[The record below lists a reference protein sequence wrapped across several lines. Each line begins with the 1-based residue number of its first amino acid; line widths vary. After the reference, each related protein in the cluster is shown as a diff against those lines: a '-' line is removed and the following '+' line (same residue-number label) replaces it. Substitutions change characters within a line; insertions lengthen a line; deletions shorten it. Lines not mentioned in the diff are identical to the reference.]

1 MGGLLR
7 LLLLAVAVW
16 LIVLNVRR
24 LLLLLPL
31 FRRIGESKEQ
41 EGLLRVQDPKCGRFV
56 PEGEALRISFRGQEL
71 HFCSRECRDLYTD
84 SGGSWA
90 KPPAADGQA
99 RTDQHA
105 GARMG
110 AR

>member
-41 EGLLRVQDPKCGRFV
+41 EGLLMV
-56 PEGEALRISFRGQEL
+56 
-71 HFCSRECRDLYTD
+71 
-84 SGGSWA
+84 
-90 KPPAADGQA
+90 
-99 RTDQHA
+99 
-105 GARMG
+105 
-110 AR
+110 